1 MRLGF
6 EQAMQELGIQ
16 TKCVLSSEID
26 KYAQETYEL
35 NYKEKS
41 EGTFTILKNFR
52 NLIFYLRGFLVSHF
66 HMLENKK
73 GL

>member
-1 MRLGF
+1 MINFIDLFAGIGGMRLGF

-41 EGTFTILKNFR
+41 EGNIYNIKEFP
-52 NLIFYLRGFLVSHF
+52 
-66 HMLENKK
+66 
-73 GL
+73 